1 MSELITVKVP
11 DIGNYKDIPVID
23 VCVKAGDTV
32 KAEDALLTVE
42 SEKATMDIP
51 SPVAGVVKEIK
62 VKVGD
67 RVSEGHAVAVIE
79 ASSTSSA
86 TSPAPSSSS
95 ANPTLASSAS
105 SSTAPAPTQGPAPS
119 SAATA
124 STYSGTVD
132 MQCEMLV
139 LGGGPGGYSAA
150 FRAADLGLNTIIVER
165 YATLG

>member
-62 VKVGD
+62 VKVVTRDVATIEEISQIKSALVGGRLEFINVRSSDIEYTKNLQVEAVFENKMARLIKGD
-67 RVSEGHAVAVIE
+67 RSYVTDECERILKGRLVPFPSNERLLVDAVEKLKNQVK
-79 ASSTSSA
+79 
-86 TSPAPSSSS
+86 
-95 ANPTLASSAS
+95 N
-105 SSTAPAPTQGPAPS
+105 
-119 SAATA
+119 
-124 STYSGTVD
+124 
-132 MQCEMLV
+132 
-139 LGGGPGGYSAA
+139 
-150 FRAADLGLNTIIVER
+150 IIKDKVN
-165 YATLG
+165 